1 MFGRIESYYLQT
13 SIEQG
18 VDIALIVIFIGILI
32 FLGHLFESLFDLIK
46 VPDLL
51 FLMLIGLIAGPIL
64 GLVTPAQFGVVGPI
78 FAVITLIII
87 LFEGGLNLRFEVIAG
102 SLARASLLTITN
114 FLVSFLVSGA
124 VLILFFGLPL
134 LPSLMFGS
142 IIGGITS
149 AVVIPLVRYLHL
161 KEESVALLSL
171 ESALSDVLCIV
182 IFLALL
188 EMYLLGGF
196 DAGAAIGKIVASILV
211 AAIIGIAGGI
221 SWAAIHKQIV
231 LFQNIFSTPAFV
243 FILYGVVEWLGFSG
257 AIAALAFG
265 ITLGNIRQF
274 QGLSMLQRA
283 GTLQDIE
290 ISRTERLFFTEMVF
304 LFKTFFFIFI
314 GLSIPIAQN
323 SILLA
328 GLGIA
333 GLLYLLRI
341 PITRFAIP
349 ESTSLWDA
357 IIIAI
362 MVPKGLAAAVLA
374 SIPVQEG
381 IPGGFVVQ
389 DLAYSV
395 ILFSIVLNALLVFCM
410 ERTALPNVYRIMF
423 RRLGARY
430 AS

>member
-1 MFGRIESYYLQT
+1 MESSYARKAM
-13 SIEQG
+13 EKV
-18 VDIALIVIFIGILI
+18 VDISLIIVFIGILI

-51 FLMLIGLIAGPIL
+51 FLILIGLVAGPVL
-64 GLVTPAQFGVVGPI
+64 GLVSPDQFGLVGPI
-78 FAVITLIII
+78 FAMITLIII

-102 SLARASLLTITN
+102 SLARASLLTVTN
-114 FLVSFLVSGA
+114 FIVSFLVSGA
-124 VLILFFGLPL
+124 LVMLLFDLPL
-134 LPSLMFGS
+134 LPSLLFGS

-149 AVVIPLVRYLHL
+149 AVVIPLIRYLHL

-182 IFLALL
+182 VFIALL
-188 EMYLLGGF
+188 EMYKFGGF
-196 DAGAAIGKIVASILV
+196 DARAAIGKIVASILV

-221 SWAAIHKQIV
+221 GWAAIHKRIV
-231 LFQNIFSTPAFV
+231 IFQNIFSTPAFV
-243 FILYGVVEWLGFSG
+243 FILFGVVEWLGFSG

-265 ITLGNIRQF
+265 MTLGNIRQF

-283 GTLQDIE
+283 GTLQEIE

-328 GLGIA
+328 GLGIT

-349 ESTSLWDA
+349 EATPLWDA

-381 IPGGFVVQ
+381 VEGGLLVQ

-395 ILFSIVLNALLVFCM
+395 ILFSIVLNALLIFFM
-410 ERTALPNVYRIMF
+410 ERTSLPNLYRKMF
-423 RRLGARY
+423 RKLGGSY